1 MLKTNKKDNK
11 TNEQRKLLNTICK
24 FYDIKKKKLMISLM
38 ILELA
43 SEARYKRNKET
54 KGKRIKTLSP
64 EQMLHRLPKALAQVK
79 ASNISDNWLNEI
91 KQIVYSLYRAN
102 NIIKNVYDNIIKS
115 IKYNIHGL

>member
-1 MLKTNKKDNK
+1 
-11 TNEQRKLLNTICK
+11 
-24 FYDIKKKKLMISLM
+24 MISLM

-79 ASNISDNWLNEI
+79 ASNISDN
-91 KQIVYSLYRAN
+91 
-102 NIIKNVYDNIIKS
+102 
-115 IKYNIHGL
+115 

>member
-1 MLKTNKKDNK
+1 
-11 TNEQRKLLNTICK
+11 
-24 FYDIKKKKLMISLM
+24 M

-79 ASNISDNWLNEI
+79 ASNMSDNWLNEI